1 MVKDFSKYKY
11 YDEIQKLRLIDDIFM
26 TQFFKDCIP
35 CTEFV
40 LSIILN
46 RNDLKV
52 KSVKTQK
59 IIKGLG
65 KDRALSLD
73 IFAED
78 EKGKGYNIE
87 IQRADEGADKRRA
100 RFHSSII
107 DSISLKSGNKFS
119 ELCDNYVIFITE
131 NDVLKGGLPLYTI
144 NRYIEENGK
153 IFDDGSHIIYV
164 NGSDRNS
171 STALGKLMHDFFEP
185 EPSKM
190 FYTVLAERTKY
201 FKETD
206 KEIKKMDDFTI
217 RMRNAG
223 REEGRKEE
231 RENIVKTMLQKGKL
245 ALDEISE
252 YTGISLRR
260 VKAIAKSSGIVIHE

>member
-1 MVKDFSKYKY
+1 MIILLLHFK
-11 YDEIQKLRLIDDIFM
+11 IFM
-26 TQFFKDCIP
+26 IITASYAFLVTITQH
-35 CTEFV
+35 
-40 LSIILN
+40 
-46 RNDLKV
+46 
-52 KSVKTQK
+52 
-59 IIKGLG
+59 LG
-65 KDRALSLD
+65 
-73 IFAED
+73 
-78 EKGKGYNIE
+78 
-87 IQRADEGADKRRA
+87 
-100 RFHSSII
+100 
-107 DSISLKSGNKFS
+107 
-119 ELCDNYVIFITE
+119 
-131 NDVLKGGLPLYTI
+131 
-144 NRYIEENGK
+144 YIEENGK

-217 RMRNAG
+217 RMHNAG
-223 REEGRKEE
+223 REEGREEE

>member
-1 MVKDFSKYKY
+1 MIFSWRSFSRTAYHA
-11 YDEIQKLRLIDDIFM
+11 LNLF
-26 TQFFKDCIP
+26 
-35 CTEFV
+35 

-52 KSVKTQK
+52 KNVKTQK
-59 IIKGLG
+59 LIKGLG
-65 KDRALSLD
+65 KERALSLD

-78 EKGKGYNIE
+78 ETGKGYNIE

-144 NRYIEENGK
+144 NRYIEENGT

-206 KEIKKMDDFTI
+206 KEIKKMDDFTT
-217 RMRNAG
+217 RML
-223 REEGRKEE
+223 KEE